1 MNDLFKGKPINYD
14 DIDSWISMSDGDR
27 KKHAVP
33 IRFKWSDKKTNEI
46 GVKIHP
52 DHPAAATP
60 SGQKTFVINRQQ
72 HVEVAKT
79 IAEGD
84 GKSAKEAQERLDA
97 LKELEAKPRA
107 EIETAKAET
116 AAENK
121 ELDKQ
126 AEEKAGKTPEEKA
139 ERKDAIE
146 AKRQTEKER
155 IEAFHRSVA
164 GDDDKP
170 SMRSV
175 IARIEG
181 DTERQGSLWVP
192 EKDKMGWSAADEQA
206 GRRLANREE
215 ENWTTAD
222 KIRAWDLLN
231 KYRKQHGYPVEETF
245 GKRPQEPK
253 VATDKFGRQKEAWI
267 VKDADGKLSVTFAN
281 SYDQQ
286 GEIKDKASK
295 AGGRA
300 RFDGDTKRWNV
311 PIEHAGDW
319 LEDFVSDH
327 NYHLRPESRKVLNEW
342 QEQAGSKEDREK
354 EAEAKRAAA
363 RAAAEKEMSS
373 KPIFKSAYDDKAVSE
388 YVSGKLR
395 DVPWKTWGDAGIRAR
410 SGDREAN
417 QWLKYL
423 SENAYNPHVR
433 EVAGEVI
440 EGYLRGMEPLSGRK
454 AREKAERVAV
464 ERRAEAEKVA
474 VVESARSNTT
484 VDVPKLFKGGLLS
497 QPGVALHPYQAAGI
511 NYIMQQK
518 RGCLF
523 DEMGLGKEQP
533 LDAKLL
539 TPSGWIRM
547 GDVQVGDELIGS
559 DGKPTRVVGVYPQGV
574 KHIYEVAFSDG
585 AKTQCGLDHLWRVA
599 QNGASYVMTLA
610 DIMPLYKTVR
620 TNIPFVQAVHFNH
633 NDVGH
638 SRDWYDLG
646 RAISNGFTPA
656 ALSLVLC
663 HGYEARNEIYN
674 GMLDAM
680 LYGDI
685 PATEDEGIA
694 SVFQTLSWSLGKQCQ
709 VINNNG
715 MCTFADDSERYIANI
730 TYVGMKEA
738 QCIRVEAPDHL
749 YVTDD
754 FIVTHNT
761 VQALAAGALMKE
773 RGEVDGT
780 MIFVKPSLLKN
791 WEDEIKTWA
800 PNAHVL
806 IYHGGDRE
814 HVLEAAKKGYDYM
827 LVASSLIPTDAEKL
841 GPFAGKRTAKF
852 FDEAHNLKA
861 GTRTTPPKATET
873 DVAKMQALIDGDID
887 VKDIKDRAIFEQLQK
902 DKSVVR
908 EMDWNRGHTV
918 WRLTD
923 PMQEL
928 YDALKSGDPELIA
941 DMTEEKVTGKTV
953 KGLQDHL
960 SKEGPFMLMTATP
973 MPNRPEELYNLLS
986 LIDKE
991 DVVKRLGKPKNFREN
1006 HYQMKNQSIV
1016 GYKKIDKIAAAVRPL
1031 FLLRRRDD
1039 PTVKS
1044 VLPPLSRVEP
1054 ELDLAPEQI
1063 PYYNAAVKEALDALK
1078 KHMATGEG
1086 TELVNK
1092 VVDDLHAADEESDKK
1107 PEEKQKTILVPLLRA
1122 RQVAVTPELVD
1133 PSYKGSAP
1141 KLDHAVDH
1149 IWQYMNANPGKGIVV
1164 FSEFNELWPIMK
1176 RHLAQRFQRE
1186 GKSLKASDFAE
1197 IHGQIK
1203 GKDRRKAQDDF
1214 NAGKVPI
1221 LLVNTKAGGEGLNLQ
1236 KNSGMVVHLTDPW
1249 NPAMKDQA
1257 TARVHRQGQKN
1268 PVTMVSARMGGTLDD
1283 RIAAAH
1289 GLKSEIAAQVLGY
1302 ADVPKEN
1309 ISVEPVN
1316 AAYIVSALSE
1326 YLDKD
1331 ARQNRTTKEDAYWES
1346 HIG

>member
-1 MNDLFKGKPINYD
+1 MNDLAKGKPIDYD
-14 DIDSWISMSDGDR
+14 DIDGWISMSDGNS

-33 IRFKWSDKKTNEI
+33 IRFRWSDKKKNEI
-46 GVKIHP
+46 GVQIHP

-60 SGQKTFVINRQQ
+60 AGQKTFVINRQQ
-72 HVEVAKT
+72 HVDVAKT
-79 IAEGD
+79 IAEGE
-84 GKSAKEAQERLDA
+84 GKSAKEAQDRLEA
-97 LKELEAKPRA
+97 LKELEAKPPA
-107 EIETAKAET
+107 EIAEAKAET
-116 AAENK
+116 AAENR

-126 AEEKAGKTPEEKA
+126 ADTKPADKPKRTEEEKA
-139 ERKDAIE
+139 ERKDAAE
-146 AKRQTEKER
+146 AKRKAEQER
-155 IEAFHRSVA
+155 LEHFQKFV
-164 GDDDKP
+164 GTDKP
-170 SMRSV
+170 SMKAV
-175 IARIEG
+175 IAGIENSTVRG
-181 DTERQGSLWVP
+181 EFGEYQLY
-192 EKDKMGWSAADEQA
+192 KDKNGWSGADEIA
-206 GRRLANREE
+206 GKRLANKEE

-231 KYRKQHGYPVEETF
+231 KYRRQHGYPVEETF

-253 VATDKFGRQKEAWI
+253 AATDKYGRQKEAWI
-267 VKDADGKLSVTFAN
+267 VKDADGKLNVTFAN

-286 GEIKDKASK
+286 GEIKGNASK
-295 AGGRA
+295 MGGRA
-300 RFDGDTKRWNV
+300 FFNGDTKRWNV

-319 LEDFVSDH
+319 LEDFVSEH
-327 NYHLRPESRKVLNEW
+327 NYHLRPDSRKLLNEW
-342 QEQAGSKEDREK
+342 QEQAGSKEDWEK
-354 EAEAKRAAA
+354 EAEAKRAEA
-363 RAAAEKEMSS
+363 RAAAEKEASS
-373 KPIFKSAYDDKAVSE
+373 KPIFKSAYDGESVGF
-388 YVSGKLR
+388 YVSGKLAS
-395 DVPWKTWGDAGIRAR
+395 VKWKTWGDAGMLAR
-410 SGDREAN
+410 SGDTEAN

-423 SENAYNPHVR
+423 NEKAYDPHVK
-433 EVAGEVI
+433 EIAGEVI
-440 EGYLRGMEPLSGRK
+440 EGYLRGTEPLSGRK
-454 AREKAERVAV
+454 AREKAEKVAA
-464 ERRAEAEKVA
+464 EKRAEAEKVA
-474 VVESARSNTT
+474 AVESARSNTT

-523 DEMGLGKEQP
+523 DEMGLGK
-533 LDAKLL
+533 
-539 TPSGWIRM
+539 
-547 GDVQVGDELIGS
+547 
-559 DGKPTRVVGVYPQGV
+559 
-574 KHIYEVAFSDG
+574 
-585 AKTQCGLDHLWRVA
+585 
-599 QNGASYVMTLA
+599 
-610 DIMPLYKTVR
+610 
-620 TNIPFVQAVHFNH
+620 
-633 NDVGH
+633 
-638 SRDWYDLG
+638 
-646 RAISNGFTPA
+646 
-656 ALSLVLC
+656 SL
-663 HGYEARNEIYN
+663 
-674 GMLDAM
+674 
-680 LYGDI
+680 
-685 PATEDEGIA
+685 
-694 SVFQTLSWSLGKQCQ
+694 
-709 VINNNG
+709 
-715 MCTFADDSERYIANI
+715 
-730 TYVGMKEA
+730 
-738 QCIRVEAPDHL
+738 
-749 YVTDD
+749 
-754 FIVTHNT
+754 
-761 VQALAAGALMKE
+761 QALAAGALMKE

-800 PNAHVL
+800 PNANVL

-887 VKDIKDRAIFEQLQK
+887 PKDISDRAIIEALAK
-902 DKSVVR
+902 DKLAERVYDYDKR
-908 EMDWNRGHTV
+908 MTV
-918 WRLTD
+918 WRLTA
-923 PMQEL
+923 PNQEL

-941 DMTEEKVTGKTV
+941 DYTEEKITGKTV

-986 LIDKE
+986 LIDKD
-991 DVVKRLGKPKNFREN
+991 DVVKRLGKPKNFRED

-1078 KHMATGEG
+1078 KHMASGEG

-1092 VVDDLHAADEESDKK
+1092 VVDDLHTADEESDKK

-1133 PSYKGSAP
+1133 PAYKGSAP

-1149 IWQYMNANPGKGIVV
+1149 IWQYMSANPGKGIVI
-1164 FSEFNELWPIMK
+1164 FNEFNELWPIVK
-1176 RHLAQRFQRE
+1176 RHLAQRFQKE

-1203 GKDRRKAQDDF
+1203 SKDRRKAQDDF

-1283 RIAAAH
+1283 RIASAH

-1331 ARQNRTTKEDAYWES
+1331 ARRSIVNDDF
-1346 HIG
+1346 